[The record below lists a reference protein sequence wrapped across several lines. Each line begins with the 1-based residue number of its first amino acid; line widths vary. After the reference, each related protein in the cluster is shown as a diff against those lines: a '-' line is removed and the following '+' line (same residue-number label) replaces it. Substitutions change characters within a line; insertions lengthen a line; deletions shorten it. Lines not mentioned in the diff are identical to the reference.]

1 MKKLLTALFLFTLLF
16 GFGSTAQAKEKIG
29 FVNMDIVSENYAP
42 FRAINEECLRSR
54 EEKASELEKKKDR
67 MTAEEKRD
75 REAEIDK
82 NFRKERNDKLGTA
95 FPSLWNIIA
104 EVGKQKGVQR
114 IYILPKNRNGYVD
127 LTKDVLKMLNKQNFI
142 K

>member
-1 MKKLLTALFLFTLLF
+1 MKKFLTILFLFVLLF
-16 GFGSTAQAKEKIG
+16 GFGSTAQAEEKIG
-29 FVNMDIVSENYAP
+29 FVNMDIIAESYAP
-42 FRAINEECLRSR
+42 FRVINEECLLER
-54 EEKASELEKKKDR
+54 EKKVFELEKKKDR

-82 NFRKERNDKLGTA
+82 KFRKERNDKLGTA

-127 LTKDVLKMLNKQNFI
+127 LTKDVLNALSKKGVTN
-142 K
+142 

>member
-1 MKKLLTALFLFTLLF
+1 MKKFLTILFLFVLLF
-16 GFGSTAQAKEKIG
+16 GFGSTVQAKEKIG
-29 FVNMDIVSENYAP
+29 FVNMDIVAENYAP

-127 LTKDVLKMLNKQNFI
+127 LTISVLTALKKQGVTN
-142 K
+142 